1 MRISIHSLARS
12 ALRACAALCLLHAL
26 PARAQPGDS
35 MRAEPPGVRL
45 PARTATPSAGAQ
57 APAVAVSPAKIYA
70 ACRHPDARQDRNVP
84 LWNLCNRIVIPPGNL
99 AFRPAALEQMA
110 KLLLPTPAE
119 IDRLSSEAE
128 TVRRRLP
135 LLGGFLAAT
144 PEAPEIQFE
153 LSSARLD
160 TAYIALIAA
169 VAPEAIGH
177 LERHP
182 DARVVVTGF
191 ASPDGAAG
199 TVNKDLA
206 QQRARVVAAELVKR
220 GVSAQRITITQAVP
234 TRASLGQVVTQ
245 EEREDSR
252 GATVAVEAPAIAF
265 SAGVPRTRAGEA
277 LTGEAA
283 APALAADAS
292 APAGSPSGL
301 SLTMVANAATDV
313 LVERASEQMQVYVVS
328 QLSERLCD
336 PAAQASATF
345 GGYDLG
351 PVAGYMRATC
361 GLLTDGSVEVGTA
374 GLGELRMALR
384 RDLRD
389 MPQTLGFRA
398 LTVRRDALGQIPR
411 YEDAAN
417 VVLALLT
424 FVDQVE
430 EGAPPLR
437 VIASFARDQ
446 VTGPGGVQWSLP
458 VTDSARFPYTDG
470 LRRFAHYA
478 SRLDA
483 ARTELAPYAA
493 DSWMM
498 ADTAFAYALRS
509 MAVAYQASNRSDP
522 HLTWLLDQG
531 FAGADAAL
539 GAYRDVNAGMERIRA
554 ITARVDTLMSGG
566 DATQAT
572 RQALYGEAVGVLASV
587 APALFMAAD
596 SRAEELRALVE
607 PARQIVVSARTGRY
621 GEAAFGLVDLVRA
634 PGLLAKMDSVP
645 EVVRLRTELVRYMDQ
660 ARVLRD
666 SVETLRR
673 AVGGLAGGAAAQAQA
688 RIDALQREVQNLVA
702 DSTARSQAVQAA
714 LTSLRTAT
722 GFPSGRGEQ
731 SIMRVL
737 SLTSSVVEARS
748 EEQVA
753 QALRVFVGQ
762 GRDFVSKREIGTS
775 LRVALN
781 AYVGL
786 GGGGEWVEDVPDV
799 DGGGAMFGSVFIPVG
814 VEMSRP
820 CGKGYSC
827 GGFIPLVDLG
837 AIAATRFGGGDDVDS
852 APEVELSR
860 IITPGAY
867 FVLGL
872 PNKPLSLGIGGV
884 YAPESRTLEVE
895 GDEDDDGRELN
906 ALRLGFFIGIDIPLF
921 P

>member
-1 MRISIHSLARS
+1 MRIPTHSLARS

-35 MRAEPPGVRL
+35 VQAELPGVPL
-45 PARTATPSAGAQ
+45 PARTSAPSAEAQ
-57 APAVAVSPAKIYA
+57 APAVTVGPAKIYA
-70 ACRHPDARQDRNVP
+70 ACRHPDAQRSGTP
-84 LWNLCNRIVIPPGNL
+84 LWNLCNRIVIPPGSL

-110 KLLLPTPAE
+110 RLPLPTPAE
-119 IDRLSSEAE
+119 IDRLSDEAE
-128 TVRRRLP
+128 TEFRRLP
-135 LLGGFLAAT
+135 LLGGFIAES
-144 PEAPEIQFE
+144 PEAPEIQFKV
-153 LSSARLD
+153 SSARLD
-160 TAYIALIAA
+160 SADVALIAA

-182 DARVVVTGF
+182 DAHVVVTGF
-191 ASPDGAAG
+191 SSPDGAPGA
-199 TVNKDLA
+199 NEELA
-206 QQRARVVAAELVKR
+206 RQRARAVAAELVKR
-220 GVSAQRITITQAVP
+220 GVAAQRITIRQAVA
-234 TRASLGQVVTQ
+234 TRASLGEVATQ
-245 EEREDSR
+245 EEQEDSR

-265 SAGVPRTRAGEA
+265 SAGVARTRAGAA
-277 LTGEAA
+277 LTGDAA

-313 LVERASEQMQVYVVS
+313 LVERASEQMQVYVIS
-328 QLSERLCD
+328 QLSARLCD
-336 PAAQASATF
+336 PAAQASPTL
-345 GGYDLG
+345 GGFDLG
-351 PVAGYMRATC
+351 PVSGYMRTTC
-361 GLLTDGSVEVGTA
+361 GLLTDGSVGVGTTA
-374 GLGELRMALR
+374 LGELRMALR

-398 LTVRRDALGQIPR
+398 LTVRRDALAQIPR
-411 YEDAAN
+411 YQDAAN

-446 VTGPGGVQWSLP
+446 VAGPGGVPWSLP
-458 VTDSARFPYTDG
+458 VTDSVRFPYTDG

-509 MAVAYQASNRSDP
+509 MAVAYHDSDRKDP
-522 HLTWLLDQG
+522 QLTWLLDRG

-587 APALFMAAD
+587 APSLFMAAG

-621 GEAAFGLVDLVRA
+621 GEAAFGLLDLVRA
-634 PGLLAKMDSVP
+634 PALVAKADSVP
-645 EVVRLRTELVRYMDQ
+645 AVARLRAELVRYADQ

-666 SVETLRR
+666 SVATLRR
-673 AVGGLAGGAAAQAQA
+673 DAGNLAAEAAAQAQV
-688 RIDALQREVQNLVA
+688 RITSLERRVQAVVA
-702 DSTARSQAVQAA
+702 DSAARLQTFETG
-714 LTSLRTAT
+714 LNRLRDAT
-722 GFPSGRGEQ
+722 GFPSLGGEQ

-753 QALRVFVGQ
+753 QALRTFVGQ

-775 LRVALN
+775 WRVALN
-781 AYVGL
+781 AYVGA
-786 GGGGEWVEDVPDV
+786 GGGGEWVEDVPGV
-799 DGGGAMFGSVFIPVG
+799 DGGAAFFGSVFIPVG

-884 YAPESRTLEVE
+884 YAPESRTLELE
-895 GDEDDDGRELN
+895 DGEDEDARELN
-906 ALRLGFFIGIDIPLF
+906 ALRLGFFVGIDIPLF